1 MEEVKEKKNTTKKVF
16 KIIGDVLFGIVIIF
30 ILFISITNLK
40 AKSSGGIPNIFGTG
54 YVNVLTDSMNGDKED
69 SFKKG
74 DLLIVKVLSSEEAK
88 NLKVG
93 DIITYKGQLTGTS
106 TQGLISHRIISAETV
121 GSQTLYVTQ
130 GDNPLAQVDGTQGK
144 ASIYSDEVIAVYKGK
159 VAGAGSVF
167 AWFGSS
173 IGFFVVVVCPCIIFL
188 VYEIISFTKTMLV
201 YKQEKQLDTISNN
214 VDPIQQKI
222 ALKKQAFEELV
233 KDGTLTQEQADASL
247 QKYIEKLLQ
256 EEDDKENNSLNN
268 K

>member
-30 ILFISITNLK
+30 VLFIAITNLK
-40 AKSSGGIPNIFGTG
+40 SKASGGIPNIFGYG
-54 YVNVLTDSMNGDKED
+54 YMNVLTESMDGDKED
-69 SFKKG
+69 SFKKN
-74 DLLIVKVLSSEEAK
+74 DLIFVKMLSDEEKK

-93 DIITYKGQLTGTS
+93 DIITYTGNLTGTNQ
-106 TQGLISHRIISAETV
+106 TGLISHRIISVTTV
-121 GSQTLYVTQ
+121 GSETLYVTQ
-130 GDNPLAQVDGTQGK
+130 GDNPDVKYTTAEGK
-144 ASIYSDEVIAVYKGK
+144 ATVYSSEVLAVYTGK
-159 VAGAGSVF
+159 WSNAGAVF

-173 IGFFVVVVCPCIIFL
+173 VGFFVVVVGPCLIFL
-188 VYEIISFTKTMLV
+188 IYEIISFTKTMLV

-256 EEDDKENNSLNN
+256 EEDN
-268 K
+268 